1 MHRKYGMHNS
11 SEAPNIDKLGPGR
24 YRAGEFV
31 IARMGSRWRVQA
43 RHSVLNENFSTL
55 GGAAAWCRQHGE
67 AHNEVTNFDDEDP
80 EEVEKTTDRIWLH
93 SVAIARSCAS
103 PKLRTK
109 KRTKSETIEADF
121 FVEFE
126 YFPWKRTKLLLTQWS
141 PPQTDI
147 D

>member
-1 MHRKYGMHNS
+1 MHNS